1 MELTLYFPSD
11 PTILFQ
17 DERNRGIEAVPTLLE
32 QLERVGAMVRRIDL
46 RPLSAEERFH
56 EYTKA
61 TIPAVHKK
69 YEVKRIFGTARH
81 SACWFG
87 IQVPALV
94 VKETVDAVGDTYP
107 HRKSGN
113 VIVTIHQF
121 LTAAT
126 AALKQGHITI
136 RCDQQEEGDV

>member
-11 PTILFQ
+11 PTVLFQ
-17 DERNRGIEAVPTLLE
+17 DERNRGIEAIPALLK
-32 QLERVGAMVRRIDL
+32 QIERFGARVLQVDL
-46 RPLSAEERFH
+46 CSRSAEQRFQ
-56 EYTKA
+56 EYAKA
-61 TIPAVHKK
+61 IIPAVHKK

-113 VIVTIHQF
+113 TIVTIHQF
-121 LTAAT
+121 LTAAV
-126 AALKQGHITI
+126 AALKQSHLTI
-136 RCDQQEEGDV
+136 QRDQQEEGDV